1 MNFRD
6 VELLSAYLDGRLSP
20 SDSNQMESRLA
31 SDQNLQAVMDDLR
44 TARGLL
50 RHLPQRRVPRNFTLT
65 PKMAGLKAPEPRVYP
80 AFRFATVLAALL
92 FIITFAVNGFAPIA
106 RPRLSAVPAPAIGLG
121 GGCGNC
127 GPSESGTAAPE
138 APQAFSAIAPTEG
151 LLATQDNSSNLTAP
165 AAPITPKAAAPF
177 AASNLPAPIST
188 KAPVPLNWQ
197 IFLGFIVLICGVTG
211 WLLRLRS
218 EKEFQKRWKKK

>member
-6 VELLSAYLDGRLSP
+6 VELLSAYLDGRLGP
-20 SDSNQMESRLA
+20 SDSKQLESRLA

-50 RHLPQRRVPRNFTLT
+50 RHLPQRRVPHNFTLT

-106 RPRLSAVPAPAIGLG
+106 RPRLSAVQAPAIGLG

-151 LLATQDNSSNLTAP
+151 LPATQDNSGNLTAP
-165 AAPITPKAAAPF
+165 AAPIAPKAAAPF
-177 AASNLPAPIST
+177 VANNLPAPIST
-188 KAPVPLNWQ
+188 KAPVPLN
-197 IFLGFIVLICGVTG
+197 
-211 WLLRLRS
+211 
-218 EKEFQKRWKKK
+218 

>member
-1 MNFRD
+1 
-6 VELLSAYLDGRLSP
+6 L
-20 SDSNQMESRLA
+20 ESRLA
-31 SDQNLQAVMDDLR
+31 SDQNLKAVMDDLR

-80 AFRFATVLAALL
+80 VFRFATALAALL
-92 FIITFAVNGFAPIA
+92 FIITFAVNGIAPFA
-106 RPRLSAVPAPAIGLG
+106 RPRLSAVQAPAIGLG
-121 GGCGNC
+121 GGCSNC

-151 LLATQDNSSNLTAP
+151 LPATRDNSGNLPAP
-165 AAPITPKAAAPF
+165 AAPIAPKAAEPF
-177 AASNLPAPIST
+177 AANNLPAPIST

-197 IFLGFIVLICGVTG
+197 ISLGFITLIFGIAA
-211 WLLRLRS
+211 WLLRLRN
-218 EKEFQKRWKKK
+218 EKEFQKRWNKK

>member
-6 VELLSAYLDGRLSP
+6 IELLSVYLDGRLSP
-20 SDSNQMESRLA
+20 SESNQLESRLA
-31 SDQNLQAVMDDLR
+31 SDQNLQAVMEDLR

-80 AFRFATVLAALL
+80 VFRFATVLAVLL

-106 RPRLSAVPAPAIGLG
+106 SPRLSAAQAPAIGLG

-127 GPSESGTAAPE
+127 GPSESGTAAPQ

-151 LLATQDNSSNLTAP
+151 LSATQDNSGNLTAP
-165 AAPITPKAAAPF
+165 AAPIAPKAAAPY
-177 AASNLPAPIST
+177 AANNSPAPIST
-188 KAPVPLNWQ
+188 TAPVPLNWQ
-197 IFLGFIVLICGVTG
+197 ISLGFIVLICGVTA

-218 EKEFQKRWKKK
+218 EKEFQKRWNKK